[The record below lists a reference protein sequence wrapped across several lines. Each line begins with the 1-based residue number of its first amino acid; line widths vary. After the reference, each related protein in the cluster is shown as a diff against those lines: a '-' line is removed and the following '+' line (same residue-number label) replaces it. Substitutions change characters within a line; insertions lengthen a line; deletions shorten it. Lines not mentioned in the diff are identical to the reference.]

1 MSADDCYQLGVQL
14 HKNENYHY
22 AIMWL
27 NEALSQMK
35 NGSYSEMLEENING
49 YLAMAHVETG
59 IMSIVQLKLFIGI
72 SKFYLNI

>member
-27 NEALSQMK
+27 NEALSKLK
-35 NGSYSEMLEENING
+35 NGSLVSETLEENING
-49 YLAMAHVETG
+49 YLAMAHVESG
-59 IMSIVQLKLFIGI
+59 KLCRKILLNSFHFNVIV
-72 SKFYLNI
+72 